1 MTERIKNLHDEL
13 RNTLHREEPPA
24 GFAERVLN
32 RVAEQPV
39 AGRSTPGP
47 FGSGVTGRS
56 EGLFIGGSKGRAD
69 AVARG
74 EARFKLPFIQWAAAA
89 ALVAAVAGGF
99 EYIAKQEQRAEG
111 EAARER
117 VVLALHIAGSK
128 LQLVQTKINRLHE
141 QPEKNS
147 NQ

>member
-1 MTERIKNLHDEL
+1 MNKGMRDVNDEL
-13 RNTLHREEPPA
+13 SAALRREEPPA

-32 RVAEQPV
+32 RVAEQ
-39 AGRSTPGP
+39 ASAEQASAELSRSGP
-47 FGSGVTGRS
+47 FGPALRS
-56 EGLFIGGSKGRAD
+56 AADTPTRSKVSFIH
-69 AVARG
+69 
-74 EARFKLPFIQWAAAA
+74 WAAAA
-89 ALVAAVAGGF
+89 AFVAAVAGGL
-99 EYIAKQEQRAEG
+99 EYVAQQEQRAEG

-117 VVLALHIAGSK
+117 VVLALHIAGNK